1 MQDEKGFMWFG
12 TQDGLNKFDGNNFTV
27 FKNDPTTQNS
37 LSSSEITCLKQIRN
51 DVILVG
57 TRDGLNLFNPITLN
71 FLRLNTLK
79 GTKVKINAIAVL
91 NDDNVLIGSD
101 EGLFSLNISS
111 KSL

>member
-1 MQDEKGFMWFG
+1 M
-12 TQDGLNKFDGNNFTV
+12 
-27 FKNDPTTQNS
+27 
-37 LSSSEITCLKQIRN
+37 
-51 DVILVG
+51 G

-71 FLRLNTLK
+71 FLRLNTVK

-111 KSL
+111 QSFKFYNFPIEGTIVVNCIKEVNKKFFLGTKEKGLWLLNGKKARTN